1 MYSKDKREGDI
12 LDIKEWLT
20 SDLSVSEYNKKYRYE
35 NETFDEFLERI
46 TNGDKEVQQLIIDKK
61 FIYGGRI
68 LANRGLQ
75 KLGKKVTYSNCYV
88 LSPPEDN
95 IESIYETCG
104 KLARTF
110 SYGGGV
116 GIDISKLRPKGAP
129 VNNAART
136 TTGAVSFM
144 PTFSQVAE
152 TIGQKGRRGALMIS
166 MDVSHPDIEE
176 FIDIKTDLNA
186 VTKANISVKIT
197 DDFIKAVKNNTK
209 YPCKFTLED
218 GSVICKY
225 IDANKIMDK
234 LALNNHR
241 MGEPG
246 ILYWDK
252 IQNYNLMQHFEDFG
266 YAGVNPCAEEPL
278 PAGGSCLLGA
288 INLSEFI
295 VDPFTPAARFDFD
308 EFERVV
314 HKAIFALNDVLI
326 EGMPLHPLK
335 EQQETVGK
343 LRQIG
348 LGIMGLADALIKLGI
363 TYGSSESLL
372 TIETIG
378 TALLYNSLIA
388 SSEYAKLDGN
398 TPFEGYDA
406 HKVFE
411 SDIIQNLINNLNY
424 YEVNTL
430 KVALQN
436 GLFNSQLTTI
446 APTGTIAG
454 LCNTSYGVE
463 PNFAYSYT
471 RKTESLHEEGDVY
484 YTVEPKI
491 VEDYRKATGNKGEL
505 PDYFITTHQLDPFNR
520 VDVQATIQKY
530 IDASISSTVNLPEST
545 TPEEIKAIY
554 LYGAEKGV
562 KGLTIFRNNCERM
575 GILTVGDNKEEN
587 TDDLTPVERAKS
599 MLKFGDT
606 ILVDDSVIGI
616 KRKLKTGCGSLH
628 CTFYFCPETGEL
640 REVFLDKGSKGGC
653 LSLLNAMSRLASLCA
668 RKGAPVEEI
677 ADQLE
682 SVLVCP
688 SYSVSKFKDKTTS
701 KGSSCASAVAYALID
716 AHNQFLE
723 DFIDPDDDCDIEIK
737 TIQKTERLELPEPKK
752 VVKTKATAKST
763 KRTDVL
769 DDDYYMVCP
778 ECGEK
783 ALLKTEGCVSCV
795 SCGYSRCG

>member
-75 KLGKKVTYSNCYV
+75 KLGKKITYSNCYV

-129 VNNAART
+129 VNNAAKT

-152 TIGQKGRRGALMIS
+152 TIGQRGRRGALMIS

-246 ILYWDK
+246 ILYWDR

-314 HKAIFALNDVLI
+314 YKAIFALNDVLI

-335 EQQETVGK
+335 EQQKTVGK

-723 DFIDPDDDCDIEIK
+723 DFIDPDDDTEIEIK
-737 TIQKTERLELPEPKK
+737 AIRHTEKPALSAPKK
-752 VVKTKATAKST
+752 QEP
-763 KRTDVL
+763 
-769 DDDYYMVCP
+769 DDYYMVCP

>member
-116 GIDISKLRPKGAP
+116 GISISKLRPKGAP
-129 VNNAART
+129 VNNAAKT

-152 TIGQKGRRGALMIS
+152 TIGQRGRRGALMIS

-186 VTKANISVKIT
+186 VTKANISVQIT

-308 EFERVV
+308 EFERVI

-562 KGLTIFRNNCERM
+562 KGLTVFRNNCERM
-575 GILTVGDNKEEN
+575 GILTVGDNKEED

-723 DFIDPDDDCDIEIK
+723 DFIDPDDDTEIEIK
-737 TIQKTERLELPEPKK
+737 AIRHTEKPALSAPKK
-752 VVKTKATAKST
+752 QEP
-763 KRTDVL
+763 
-769 DDDYYMVCP
+769 DDYYMVCP

-795 SCGYSRCG
+795 SCGYSKCG

>member
-46 TNGDKEVQQLIIDKK
+46 TNGDKEIQQLIIDKK

-75 KLGKKVTYSNCYV
+75 KLGKKITYSNCYV

-252 IQNYNLMQHFEDFG
+252 IQNYNLMQHFEDFS

-308 EFERVV
+308 EFERVI

-562 KGLTIFRNNCERM
+562 KGLTVFRNNCERM

-737 TIQKTERLELPEPKK
+737 TIQKTERLELPEPRK
-752 VVKTKATAKST
+752 VIKTKATVKSA

-795 SCGYSRCG
+795 SCGYSKCG

>member
-75 KLGKKVTYSNCYV
+75 KLGKKITYSNCYV

-246 ILYWDK
+246 ILYWDR
-252 IQNYNLMQHFEDFG
+252 IQNYNLMQHFEDFS

-308 EFERVV
+308 EFERVI

-575 GILTVGDNKEEN
+575 GILTVDDNKEQAEVKL
-587 TDDLTPVERAKS
+587 DPVEKAKS
-599 MLKFGDT
+599 LLNFGDT

-640 REVFLDKGSKGGC
+640 REVFLDKGSSGGC

-677 ADQLE
+677 ADQLQ

-688 SYSVSKFKDKTTS
+688 SYAVAKYKDKSTS
-701 KGSSCASAVAYALID
+701 KGSSCASAVAIALLD
-716 AHNQFLE
+716 AHEQFKE
-723 DFIDPDDDCDIEIK
+723 EFIDFDDDAEIEIK
-737 TIQKTERLELPEPKK
+737 TVKKTAPVKAKITSVKK
-752 VVKTKATAKST
+752 SE
-763 KRTDVL
+763 DNEE
-769 DDDYYMVCP
+769 DYYMTCP

-783 ALLKTEGCVSCV
+783 ALLKTEGCVSCMK
-795 SCGYSRCG
+795 CGWSKCG

>member
-46 TNGDKEVQQLIIDKK
+46 TNGDKEIQQLIIDKK

-75 KLGKKVTYSNCYV
+75 KLGKKITYSNCYV

-308 EFERVV
+308 EFERVI

-491 VEDYRKATGNKGEL
+491 VEDYRKVTGNKGEL

-737 TIQKTERLELPEPKK
+737 TIQKTEKLELPEPRKAI
-752 VVKTKATAKST
+752 KTKTTVKSA

>member
-46 TNGDKEVQQLIIDKK
+46 TNGDKEIQQLIIDKK

-75 KLGKKVTYSNCYV
+75 KLGKKITYSNCYV

-246 ILYWDK
+246 ILYWDR

-723 DFIDPDDDCDIEIK
+723 DFIDPDDDTEIEIK
-737 TIQKTERLELPEPKK
+737 AIRHTEKPALSAPKK
-752 VVKTKATAKST
+752 QEP
-763 KRTDVL
+763 
-769 DDDYYMVCP
+769 DDYYMVCP

>member
-75 KLGKKVTYSNCYV
+75 KLGKKITYSNCYV

-246 ILYWDK
+246 ILYWDR
-252 IQNYNLMQHFEDFG
+252 IQNYNLMQHFKDFG

-308 EFERVV
+308 EFERVI

-575 GILTVGDNKEEN
+575 GILTVGDNKEEDI
-587 TDDLTPVERAKS
+587 DDLTPVERAKS

-723 DFIDPDDDCDIEIK
+723 DFIDPDDDTEIEIK
-737 TIQKTERLELPEPKK
+737 AIRHTEKPALSAPKK
-752 VVKTKATAKST
+752 QEP
-763 KRTDVL
+763 
-769 DDDYYMVCP
+769 DDYYMVCP

>member
-75 KLGKKVTYSNCYV
+75 KLGKKITYSNCYV

-295 VDPFTPAARFDFD
+295 VDPFTPSARFDFD

-723 DFIDPDDDCDIEIK
+723 DFIDPDDDTEIEIK
-737 TIQKTERLELPEPKK
+737 AIRHTEKPALSAPKK
-752 VVKTKATAKST
+752 QEP
-763 KRTDVL
+763 
-769 DDDYYMVCP
+769 DDYYMVCP

-783 ALLKTEGCVSCV
+783 ALLKTEGCNSCMN
-795 SCGYSRCG
+795 CGWSKCN

>member
-75 KLGKKVTYSNCYV
+75 KLGKKITYSNCYV

-295 VDPFTPAARFDFD
+295 VNPFTPDARFDFD

-723 DFIDPDDDCDIEIK
+723 DFIDPDDDTEIEIK
-737 TIQKTERLELPEPKK
+737 AIRHTEKPTLSAPKK
-752 VVKTKATAKST
+752 QEP
-763 KRTDVL
+763 
-769 DDDYYMVCP
+769 DDYYMVCP

-795 SCGYSRCG
+795 SCGYSKCG

>member
-1 MYSKDKREGDI
+1 MEVKD
-12 LDIKEWLT
+12 WLT

-35 NETFDEFLERI
+35 DETFDEFLERV

-75 KLGKKVTYSNCYV
+75 NKGKKVTYSNCYV

-95 IESIYETCG
+95 IESIYDTCG

-197 DDFIKAVKNNTK
+197 DDFIQAVKNNEK
-209 YPCKFTLED
+209 YPCTFTLEN
-218 GSVICKY
+218 GGTICKF
-225 IDANKIMDK
+225 IDAREIMDK
-234 LALNNHR
+234 LALNNWR

-246 ILYWDK
+246 ILYCDR
-252 IQNYNLMQHFEDFG
+252 IQNYNLLQHFDNFK

-288 INLSEFI
+288 INLSVF
-295 VDPFTPAARFDFD
+295 VKDPFTDNAEFDFE
-308 EFERVV
+308 EFKRVV
-314 HKAIFALNDVLI
+314 RKAVFALNDVLL
-326 EGMPLHPLK
+326 EGMPLHPLA
-335 EQQETVGK
+335 EQRDTVGRF
-343 LRQIG
+343 RQIG
-348 LGIMGLADALIKLGI
+348 LGIMGLADALIKLKI
-363 TYGSSESLL
+363 TYGSKESLEI
-372 TIETIG
+372 IEAIG
-378 TALLYNSLIA
+378 TSLLYNSIVA
-388 SSEYAKLDGN
+388 SNGYKNHVKGD
-398 TPFEGYDA
+398 PFEGYDSD
-406 HKVFE
+406 KVLQ
-411 SDIIQNLINNLNY
+411 SDIVQNLLEHLNY
-424 YEVNTL
+424 HETL
-430 KVALQN
+430 NLKSAIMN
-436 GLFNSQLTTI
+436 GLYNSQLTTI

-454 LCNTSYGVE
+454 LVDTSFGVE

-491 VEDYRKATGNKGEL
+491 VEDYRKVTGNKGEL

-545 TPEEIKAIY
+545 TPEEVKAIY

-575 GILTVGDNKEEN
+575 GILTVDNNKEQAEVKL
-587 TDDLTPVERAKS
+587 DPVEKAKS
-599 MLKFGDT
+599 LLNFGDT

-640 REVFLDKGSKGGC
+640 REVFLDKGSSGGC

-677 ADQLE
+677 ADQLQ

-688 SYSVSKFKDKTTS
+688 SYAVAKYKDKSTS
-701 KGSSCASAVAYALID
+701 KGSSCASAVAIALLD
-716 AHNQFLE
+716 AHEQFKE
-723 DFIDPDDDCDIEIK
+723 EFIDFDDDAEIEIK
-737 TIQKTERLELPEPKK
+737 TVKKTAPVKAKITSVKK
-752 VVKTKATAKST
+752 SE
-763 KRTDVL
+763 DNEE
-769 DDDYYMVCP
+769 DYYMTCP

-783 ALLKTEGCVSCV
+783 ALLKTEGCVSCMK
-795 SCGYSRCG
+795 CGWSKCG

>member
-1 MYSKDKREGDI
+1 MEVKD
-12 LDIKEWLT
+12 WLT

-35 NETFDEFLERI
+35 DETFDEFLERV

-75 KLGKKVTYSNCYV
+75 NKGKKVTYSNCYV

-95 IESIYETCG
+95 IESIYDTCG

-197 DDFIKAVKNNTK
+197 DDFIQAVKNNEK
-209 YPCKFTLED
+209 YSCVFTLEN
-218 GSVICKY
+218 GSTICKF
-225 IDANKIMDK
+225 IDAREIMDK
-234 LALNNHR
+234 LALNNWR

-246 ILYWDK
+246 ILYWDR
-252 IQNYNLMQHFEDFG
+252 IQNYNLLQHFDNFK

-288 INLSEFI
+288 INLSVF
-295 VDPFTPAARFDFD
+295 VKDPFTDNAEFDFE
-308 EFERVV
+308 EFKRVV
-314 HKAIFALNDVLI
+314 RKAVFALNDVLL
-326 EGMPLHPLK
+326 EGMPLHPLA
-335 EQQETVGK
+335 EQRDTVGRF
-343 LRQIG
+343 RQIG
-348 LGIMGLADALIKLGI
+348 LGIMGLADALIKLKI
-363 TYGSSESLL
+363 TYGSKESLEI
-372 TIETIG
+372 IEAIG
-378 TALLYNSLIA
+378 TSLLYNSIVA
-388 SSEYAKLDGN
+388 SNGYKNHVKGD
-398 TPFEGYDA
+398 PFEGYDSD
-406 HKVFE
+406 KVLQ
-411 SDIIQNLINNLNY
+411 SDIVQNLLEHLNY
-424 YEVNTL
+424 HETL
-430 KVALQN
+430 NLKSAIMN
-436 GLFNSQLTTI
+436 GLYNSQLTTI

-454 LCNTSYGVE
+454 LVDTSFGVE

-491 VEDYRKATGNKGEL
+491 VEDYRKVTGNKGEL

-545 TPEEIKAIY
+545 TPEEVKAIY

-575 GILTVGDNKEEN
+575 GILTVDNNKEQAEVKL
-587 TDDLTPVERAKS
+587 DPVEKAKS
-599 MLKFGDT
+599 LLNFGDT

-640 REVFLDKGSKGGC
+640 REVFLDKGSSGGC

-677 ADQLE
+677 ADQLQ

-688 SYSVSKFKDKTTS
+688 SYAVAKYKDKSTS
-701 KGSSCASAVAYALID
+701 KGSSCASAVAIALLD
-716 AHNQFLE
+716 AHEQFKE
-723 DFIDPDDDCDIEIK
+723 EFIDFDDDAEIEIK
-737 TIQKTERLELPEPKK
+737 TVKKTAPVKAKITSVKK
-752 VVKTKATAKST
+752 SE
-763 KRTDVL
+763 DNEE
-769 DDDYYMVCP
+769 DYYMTCP

-783 ALLKTEGCVSCV
+783 ALLKTEGCVSCMK
-795 SCGYSRCG
+795 CGWSKCG

>member
-75 KLGKKVTYSNCYV
+75 KLGKKITYSNCYV

-246 ILYWDK
+246 ILYWDR

-308 EFERVV
+308 EFERVI

-723 DFIDPDDDCDIEIK
+723 DFIDPDDDTEIEIK
-737 TIQKTERLELPEPKK
+737 AIRHTEKPALSAPKK
-752 VVKTKATAKST
+752 QEP
-763 KRTDVL
+763 
-769 DDDYYMVCP
+769 DDYYMVCP

-795 SCGYSRCG
+795 SCGYSKCG